1 MWHDAHLHLRD
12 DLLIEEM
19 KRHDVYGIVNAASP
33 QEYAQ
38 IKKYQNTWNRL
49 VISAG
54 IHPWNVTEHSWEDME
69 AVMKAVNIIGEIGL
83 DSVWCKTPLNLQL
96 ELFEKSLAYASEE
109 AKPVILHLK
118 GMEKEALTYVKRYP
132 NTYLIHWYS
141 CFDYVQAYMDLDCY
155 FTIGPSVGKDDSVTE
170 LANCIPLN
178 RMLIETDGIEAIR
191 WCDETSVE
199 VSEYVSILARSCMRI
214 ANLRGSSTQ
223 DIQQATNQ
231 NYRKF
236 LNKAGI
242 ESV

>member
-12 DLLIEEM
+12 DLLLEEM

-38 IKKYQNTWNRL
+38 VKKYQNTWNHL

-69 AVMKAVNIIGEIGL
+69 AVMKEVDIIGEIGL

-109 AKPVILHLK
+109 TKPVILHLK
-118 GMEKEALTYVKRYP
+118 GMEKEALAYVKRYP

-155 FTIGPSVGKDDSVTE
+155 FTIGPSVGKDDSVTK
-170 LANCIPLN
+170 LANCIPLD

-199 VSEYVSILARSCMRI
+199 VSDYVSILARSCMRI
-214 ANLRGSSTQ
+214 ANLRGSSALE
-223 DIQQATNQ
+223 IRQATNQ
-231 NYRKF
+231 NYKKF
-236 LNKAGI
+236 LKKAGI